1 MWCRSA
7 SYALFNRFAVRKLFQ
22 NDFCL
27 NADEEGEGVDE
38 RGMQKIFT
46 PTSCQ
51 RCMCI
56 RQWAGIKKLKKAQ
69 QERHVHGPPEI
80 CTELTTLS
88 SLCEVWKCI
97 DASSTLKNMHISIL
111 SAHNAALFRDAFFP
125 QAIKTIVIHEFVCP
139 FSHGR

>member
-56 RQWAGIKKLKKAQ
+56 RQWAGIKKLKKA
-69 QERHVHGPPEI
+69 
-80 CTELTTLS
+80 TTTGTACPQGTRDLHRAHHIIIPLG
-88 SLCEVWKCI
+88 SLE
-97 DASSTLKNMHISIL
+97 MH
-111 SAHNAALFRDAFFP
+111 
-125 QAIKTIVIHEFVCP
+125 
-139 FSHGR
+139 